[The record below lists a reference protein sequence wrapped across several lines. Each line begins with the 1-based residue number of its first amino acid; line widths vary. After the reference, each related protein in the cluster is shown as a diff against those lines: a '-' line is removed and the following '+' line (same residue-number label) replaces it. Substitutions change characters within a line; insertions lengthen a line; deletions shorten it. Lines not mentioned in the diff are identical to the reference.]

1 MSKTLNDEE
10 QIKVIVGLGNPSKEF
25 LKTRH
30 NVGYWFLEQ
39 LLDKFAVEL
48 KTDKKLNCDIG
59 YFEFENDKIFLVKPL
74 TFINDSGIV
83 VRAVSDYYKINI
95 ESFLIVH
102 DDIDVTV
109 GTNKL
114 KFKGGHGGH
123 NGLRDIINHK
133 NDSFWRLRI
142 GVGHPGEKSLVHN
155 YVLSAPTNSEK
166 EIILNSFE
174 DIHNNFALIL
184 KNKFEDFMNTLHRK
198 KDGV

>member
-1 MSKTLNDEE
+1 MC
-10 QIKVIVGLGNPSKEF
+10 I
-25 LKTRH
+25 R
-30 NVGYWFLEQ
+30 
-39 LLDKFAVEL
+39 
-48 KTDKKLNCDIG
+48 
-59 YFEFENDKIFLVKPL
+59 
-74 TFINDSGIV
+74 DS
-83 VRAVSDYYKINI
+83 YKINI

-102 DDIDVTV
+102 DDIDVNV

-184 KNKFEDFMNTLHRK
+184 KNKFEDFMNILHRK

>member
-1 MSKTLNDEE
+1 MEGLQTLLASIRNDND
-10 QIKVIVGLGNPSKEF
+10 VAGGLWSQ
-25 LKTRH
+25 LKDAH
-30 NVGYWFLEQ
+30 QQFYH
-39 LLDKFAVEL
+39 
-48 KTDKKLNCDIG
+48 
-59 YFEFENDKIFLVKPL
+59 
-74 TFINDSGIV
+74 DSML
-83 VRAVSDYYKINI
+83 RP
-95 ESFLIVH
+95 H

-184 KNKFEDFMNTLHRK
+184 KNKFEDFMNILHRK